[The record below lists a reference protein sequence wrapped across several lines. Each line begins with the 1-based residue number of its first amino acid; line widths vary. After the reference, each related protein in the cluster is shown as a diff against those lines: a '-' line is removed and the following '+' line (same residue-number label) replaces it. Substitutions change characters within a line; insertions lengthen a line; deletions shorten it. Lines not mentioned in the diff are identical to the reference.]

1 MTTGALF
8 VRRVIASR
16 SNSIISFSH
25 LLSGL
30 IKNLEQGEASMSGEQ
45 PVEGNRVLPSQTNF
59 LWTLS
64 AVCCKTAG
72 FLLPLWENSL
82 HSGFKQKDPQ
92 LSPKLRNYQSSSD
105 DQISQVHIF
114 SLLFFSSKEKE
125 IVLWA
130 HHDACVC
137 VCCASYI
144 PSFDICKWDFTLC
157 WR

>member
-59 LWTLS
+59 L
-64 AVCCKTAG
+64 
-72 FLLPLWENSL
+72 
-82 HSGFKQKDPQ
+82 
-92 LSPKLRNYQSSSD
+92 
-105 DQISQVHIF
+105 
-114 SLLFFSSKEKE
+114 
-125 IVLWA
+125 
-130 HHDACVC
+130 
-137 VCCASYI
+137 
-144 PSFDICKWDFTLC
+144 
-157 WR
+157 